1 MGTISCGGKRVNETE
16 RVGLCKGKSCYT
28 LPTTSSIQHLRND
41 KDRPAPPAPQ
51 PPAAPPPKSPTPP
64 PPTDFP
70 SANNP
75 WDQNEL
81 MQHSNNKLVS
91 STIAEGDSCFL
102 PPLNGLL
109 RSRVGIADLQVPS
122 KAQREHK
129 DGCAA
134 LRNSKVVEAEAHL
147 RKAVKQ
153 WPKYL
158 AAWVVLGQVLE
169 AQQKTDEAY
178 GACSQPL
185 ATDSNYLPAY
195 LCLADIS
202 VHSESW
208 NKVLQLSTR
217 ALEIDPTNNAV
228 AYAYHAAANF
238 HLHRLPEAE
247 KSALRAAEIDK
258 NNADPR
264 VHFLLAQIYEAKGDQ
279 ESEAAQ
285 LLEHL
290 KYASDPNDV
299 AMVKRYLSELEK
311 PNK

>member
-1 MGTISCGGKRVNETE
+1 MS
-16 RVGLCKGKSCYT
+16 
-28 LPTTSSIQHLRND
+28 
-41 KDRPAPPAPQ
+41 
-51 PPAAPPPKSPTPP
+51 P

-81 MQHSNNKLVS
+81 IQRSNNKLVS
-91 STIAEGDSCFL
+91 FMIAEGDNCFL

-109 RSRVGIADLQVPS
+109 PSKVGIADLQAPA

-134 LRNSKVVEAEAHL
+134 LRNSKTIEAEGHL

-185 ATDSNYLPAY
+185 ATDSNY
-195 LCLADIS
+195 
-202 VHSESW
+202 
-208 NKVLQLSTR
+208 
-217 ALEIDPTNNAV
+217 
-228 AYAYHAAANF
+228 
-238 HLHRLPEAE
+238 
-247 KSALRAAEIDK
+247 
-258 NNADPR
+258 
-264 VHFLLAQIYEAKGDQ
+264 
-279 ESEAAQ
+279 
-285 LLEHL
+285 
-290 KYASDPNDV
+290 
-299 AMVKRYLSELEK
+299 
-311 PNK
+311 